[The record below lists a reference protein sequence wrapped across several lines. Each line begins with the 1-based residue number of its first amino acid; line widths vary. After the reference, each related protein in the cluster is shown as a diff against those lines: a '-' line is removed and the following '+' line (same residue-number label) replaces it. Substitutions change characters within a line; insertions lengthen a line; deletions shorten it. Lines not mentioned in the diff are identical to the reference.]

1 MSPLSYSL
9 FASTALSFLAAA
21 ALADLSAQDVWSS
34 LKTNA
39 AEFGYDVNGDET
51 PTQNGLII
59 DDLHVKWKY
68 VEALTD
74 FSFERVVLTE
84 HSDGTVSM
92 ALPARISMHSNAA
105 DSTKLSLD
113 VLQTGLKITAS
124 GDPEAIQ
131 YEYTAEEIA
140 LNSADIDF
148 NGRTLSEE
156 GVNFDAAIEDL
167 SGRLNFEQIDPSRF
181 ESSWQAD
188 VLRFQLDVKD
198 QTANLSL
205 DTSGQVRD
213 FSVSGSGV
221 LPDGGIDLGELNA
234 ALLAGYAG
242 KNSFRFETSA
252 FNFFLDDPDGKTE
265 MSMVGG
271 MGESEV
277 SLDKNGAIIEGKQND
292 FQGDFS
298 HSQLPLPIH
307 FSTAESNFNLSFPL
321 IASETF
327 ENFGLGFALNGL
339 VISDT
344 LWNLFDP
351 SGQLPRDPA
360 TVAFDLN
367 GEAKPLIDFFD
378 PYLAET
384 LKTVR
389 RLVEVKNLKINRL
402 DVSAAGAELTG
413 KGAFEFDNA
422 QFGPPKPAGSIDLA
436 LSGGNGLI
444 DTLVAIGVL
453 PEQQAMGARLMMGL
467 LTIPGEAPD
476 TMSTKIEINKEGHVI
491 ANGQRIQ

>member
-9 FASTALSFLAAA
+9 FASTALSFLASA

-34 LKTNA
+34 LKNNA
-39 AEFGYDVNGDET
+39 AEFGYDISGDET
-51 PTQNGLII
+51 QTQNGLTI

-68 VEALTD
+68 VEAPTD
-74 FSFERVVLTE
+74 FSFQRVVLTE

-92 ALPARISMHSNAA
+92 TLPARISMHSSAA

-148 NGRTLSEE
+148 NGRTFSEK
-156 GVNFDAAIEDL
+156 GANLDAAIENL
-167 SGRLNFEQIDPSRF
+167 SGRVNFEQINPGRF
-181 ESSWQAD
+181 ENFWQAD
-188 VLRFQLDVKD
+188 VLRYQLDVKD
-198 QTANLSL
+198 QTANHSL
-205 DTSGQVRD
+205 DTSGQMRD
-213 FSVSGSGV
+213 ISMSNSVV
-221 LPDGGIDLGELNA
+221 APDGGIELGELNA
-234 ALLAGYAG
+234 ALLAGYSS
-242 KNSFRFETSA
+242 KSSVRFKTGA
-252 FNFFLDDPDGKTE
+252 FNTFLDDLDGKTE
-265 MSMVGG
+265 ISMVGG
-271 MGESEV
+271 MGEIKASV
-277 SLDKNGAIIEGKQND
+277 DKNGVIIEGKQSD
-292 FQGDFS
+292 IQGDLS
-298 HSQLPLPIH
+298 ILHLPLPIQ
-307 FSTAESNFNLSFPL
+307 FSAADTDLNLSFPL

-327 ENFGLGFALNGL
+327 ENFGLGVALNGL

-360 TVAFDLN
+360 TVAFDLD

-389 RLVEVKNLKINRL
+389 RPVEVKNLNINRL